1 MVTIENII
9 FVDIDGVLLTLKD
22 CRSPENAALLR
33 SRPDGFMGQ
42 LRFNAEAI
50 RLLVRLADLA
60 DARLVLSSNWRR
72 SWGPDSDTLMEK
84 LVSEGLRQD
93 LWHEDWFAPLL
104 GLEPRKIDEI
114 ADWLDDHPSSKAL
127 VFDDELE
134 RRRPPLPAGKAV
146 VLEINAEEGYSR
158 PDHLLACEY
167 FGVEDDMKSS
177 VPPRGLPL
185 RPEPT
190 APVTRP
196 LRPYSPF

>member
-9 FVDIDGVLLTLKD
+9 FVDIDGVLLPLKD

-42 LRFNAEAI
+42 LRFSAEAV
-50 RLLVRLADLA
+50 RLLVRLADLV

-72 SWGPDSDTLMEK
+72 SWGPDCDALMAK
-84 LVSEGLRQD
+84 LVSEGLRPD
-93 LWHEDWFAPLL
+93 LWHEDWFVSLW
-104 GLEPRKIDEI
+104 GLEPRKFDEV
-114 ADWLDDHPSSKAL
+114 ADWLDDHPDCKSL
-127 VFDDELE
+127 IVDDEVY
-134 RRRPPLPAGKAV
+134 RGPPLAAGMAV
-146 VLEINAEEGYSR
+146 VLEIDAEEGYSR

-190 APVTRP
+190 VLVTRP
-196 LRPYSPF
+196 LRPYSPM

>member
-1 MVTIENII
+1 MVTTENIV
-9 FVDIDGVLLTLKD
+9 FVDIDGVLLPLKD
-22 CRSPENAALLR
+22 CRAPENAALLR
-33 SRPDGFMGQ
+33 SRPEGFMGQ
-42 LRFNAEAI
+42 LRFSAEAV

-60 DARLVLSSNWRR
+60 EARLVLSSNWRR
-72 SWGPDSDTLMEK
+72 SWGPDSDALMAK

-93 LWHEDWFAPLL
+93 LWHEDWFAPLF
-104 GLEPRKIDEI
+104 GLEPRKFDEI

-127 VFDDELE
+127 IIDDEVY
-134 RRRPPLPAGKAV
+134 RGPPLVAGKAA
-146 VLEINAEEGYSR
+146 VLQINEEDGYSR

-167 FGVEDDMKSS
+167 FEVEDDLTSS

-196 LRPYSPF
+196 LRPYSPM

>member
-1 MVTIENII
+1 MVTTENIV
-9 FVDIDGVLLTLKD
+9 FVDIDGVLLPLKD
-22 CRSPENAALLR
+22 CRAPDNAELLR
-33 SRPDGFMGQ
+33 SRPVGFMGQ
-42 LRFNAEAI
+42 LRFSAEAI

-60 DARLVLSSNWRR
+60 EARLVLSSNWRR
-72 SWGPDSDTLMEK
+72 SWGPDSDALMAK

-93 LWHEDWFAPLL
+93 LWHENWFAPLF
-104 GLEPRKIDEI
+104 GLEPRKFDEI

-127 VFDDELE
+127 IIDDEVY
-134 RRRPPLPAGKAV
+134 RGPPLAAGKAA
-146 VLEINAEEGYSR
+146 VLQINEEDGYSR

-167 FGVEDDMKSS
+167 FEVEDDLASS